1 MKFYIGEN
9 LGGTK
14 YRVEARSDPPGDTL
28 LAIYDGYYNHK
39 TNDFTLYRKFVGYVT
54 QPWEVP
60 EKLRVSA
67 FETRK
72 LRDKSAAQEPKVP
85 QGCGTD
91 GDAASGAA
99 GEAAKRIRRD
109 TPVEGQMQLD
119 LRIEN

>member
-72 LRDKSAAQEPKVP
+72 LRDKSAAQEV
-85 QGCGTD
+85 CGSD
-91 GDAASGAA
+91 GEATPGTA

-109 TPVEGQMQLD
+109 TPVEGQ
-119 LRIEN
+119 LRIENVPL